1 MIPSSSSSSAES
13 SSILS
18 PGETVILENSNVAIL
33 AITGDNSQPHPIEPL
48 PTPPLP
54 AATLPTEPISA
65 EPLLVQHLPKSRK
78 EEGENMGKQAV
89 EDLLSSR
96 DDSTGNHHIDATQ
109 APVSSSLK
117 VNLMEHQK
125 AGYNWMCQKE
135 DSDLKGGLLADDMG
149 LGR

>member
-1 MIPSSSSSSAES
+1 
-13 SSILS
+13 
-18 PGETVILENSNVAIL
+18 
-33 AITGDNSQPHPIEPL
+33 
-48 PTPPLP
+48 
-54 AATLPTEPISA
+54 
-65 EPLLVQHLPKSRK
+65 
-78 EEGENMGKQAV
+78 MGKQAV

-149 LGR
+149 LGKVTGKGNMRHFTHSLSPFFRPYNHWRLSLVVLVPMLLHLLLNPILTPNHPKSNPRRL